1 MLISQMK
8 GTEGVGREGRK
19 EGRRGKVRERQTDGD
34 HWKGRRVKR
43 FHAKAKG

>member
-8 GTEGVGREGRK
+8 GTERVGREGRK
-19 EGRRGKVRERQTDGD
+19 EGRRRKGERETDRD
-34 HWKGRRVKR
+34 HWKERRIKR